1 MVEGDGAVLSVCVCV
16 RDMPSP
22 IAVRASGVFRRLRT
36 DPETKVPRRRYLN
49 DDVRMLRLT
58 NF

>member
-22 IAVRASGVFRRLRT
+22 IAVRVSGYSGGYALIL
-36 DPETKVPRRRYLN
+36 KQRYRE
-49 DDVRMLRLT
+49 DDILT
-58 NF
+58 MTYACCA